1 MRKLIP
7 MIIALIVLECIC
19 INASG
24 QRKKKNEQ
32 LYRVSTEVVKSD
44 KIEQYIQARTK
55 LNSVLHETGFPHPFI
70 LWKSNDTIYHI
81 WYPVKD
87 LNELNRIEK
96 DWEAFAER
104 HGTDVLDPVH
114 ECVETRMDKVMLA
127 YLQLAYEPDGR
138 PSEEHETN
146 FCHMKQLYLK
156 QGSEQAVK
164 AHINQII
171 ELFQS
176 KGVERN
182 FYCGEGLLGMEIPV
196 LIYWSFAKDEQNYL
210 QQEAN
215 IIELM
220 GDEYQEIHQELSH
233 HVRKTKSLDFHY
245 VNGLSYNI
253 Y

>member
-7 MIIALIVLECIC
+7 MVIALIVLECIC
-19 INASG
+19 INAIG
-24 QRKKKNEQ
+24 QRKKKSEQ
-32 LYRVSTEVVKSD
+32 LYIVSTEVIKSD
-44 KIEQYIQARTK
+44 KIKQYIQARTK
-55 LNSVLHETGFPHPFI
+55 LNSVLLETGFPHPFI

-81 WYPVKD
+81 WYPIKD

-96 DWEAFAER
+96 AWEAFAER
-104 HGTDVLDPVH
+104 HGTGGL
-114 ECVETRMDKVMLA
+114 
-127 YLQLAYEPDGR
+127 
-138 PSEEHETN
+138 PSAEHETN

-156 QGSEQAVK
+156 QGSKQEVK

-182 FYCGEGLLGMEIPV
+182 FYCGEGLLGVEIPV
-196 LIYWSFAKDEQNYL
+196 LIYWSFAKDVQNYL

-220 GDEYQEIHQELSH
+220 GDEYQEINQKISH
-233 HVRKTKSLDFHY
+233 HVRKTETLDFHY